1 MIQVFSFV
9 CVLTW
14 SLLGVKKI
22 LGHAQ
27 IGLLQGYNSKVRRV
41 SPPLSHVEFPPRGCS
56 ESILMKLSDII
67 IIYIVKILSKGILLS
82 RSRDSQKSAKSQN
95 LGYSCT

>member
-27 IGLLQGYNSKVRRV
+27 IGLLQGYNSKFRRV